1 MCFNAIDIKGN
12 KARCLELLRSTGREG
27 IEDMI
32 IELEKMGYFTAPA
45 SSHYHLN
52 EEGGLVQHS
61 LNTYDA
67 AMVVWEGMKQF
78 RPKLGSEVT
87 RNNIIIAALLHDI
100 CKCDVYK
107 KNTKMKRGIFGTREE
122 SSSYTVSYNDFPMGH
137 GEKSVILALA
147 GGLELYDSE
156 MVAIR
161 WHMGAWRLNQDDNEE
176 KQCYKAASQ
185 KFPLVTIIQTA
196 DTLAARIIE

>member
-1 MCFNAIDIKGN
+1 MCINTIDIKGN
-12 KARCLELLRSTGREG
+12 KVRCLELLRSTGREG
-27 IEDMI
+27 MEDMI

-52 EEGGLVQHS
+52 VEGGLVQHS

-67 AMVVWEGMKQF
+67 AMVVWEGMKQY
-78 RPKLGSEVT
+78 RPKLGTEVT
-87 RNNIIIAALLHDI
+87 KNNIIIATLLHDI
-100 CKCDVYK
+100 CKCDIYK
-107 KNTKMKRGIFGTREE
+107 KTTKQKRGLFNLREE
-122 SSSYTVSYNDFPMGH
+122 SSSYTVSYENFPMGH

-156 MVAIR
+156 MIAIR
-161 WHMGAWRLNQDDNEE
+161 WHMGPWRLNQDDNEE
-176 KQCYKAASQ
+176 KQCYKAATD
-185 KFPLVTIIQTA
+185 KYPLTIILQTA